1 MPYHETVSSLEARAP
16 LLAHSRRDTPSVRHW
31 TLIKRLLAGTARASI
46 ASVKASREGLMLLP
60 WPDTINLDIE
70 RPAEQN
76 PDQHDCGEHCH
87 TDRSLVNYDRFDDVG
102 DNEDFQAEK
111 DHSTEMLPEVVICA
125 TTASWDQVE
134 DAGMNQSAQSAQ
146 YQDGHANALY
156 DLDDVLDVW
165 LKLTVP
171 PFEFRMAQPAQA
183 LLAD

>member
-1 MPYHETVSSLEARAP
+1 
-16 LLAHSRRDTPSVRHW
+16 
-31 TLIKRLLAGTARASI
+31 
-46 ASVKASREGLMLLP
+46 
-60 WPDTINLDIE
+60 
-70 RPAEQN
+70 
-76 PDQHDCGEHCH
+76 
-87 TDRSLVNYDRFDDVG
+87 
-102 DNEDFQAEK
+102 
-111 DHSTEMLPEVVICA
+111 MLPEVVICA